1 MKDEIF
7 YSFRG
12 GKKDQKSCIFHYS
25 VWPFNAQVSNLLQEF
40 LDFFWTRIPI
50 GDIKAKRKGGSH
62 IKVLWI
68 EQKHIPSTE
77 IRVKTGKGKGIFL
90 GVFQGEHF
98 NSCYRV
104 WSLILI
110 SVWQRSWKVL
120 KKKKSSR
127 SWYKS
132 RSLENSIN
140 PHICHLLAFD
150 PKMCGLFLLTQ
161 CAMDLNL

>member
-1 MKDEIF
+1 MR
-7 YSFRG
+7 YSTHSEVARG
-12 GKKDQKSCIFHYS
+12 TRNLAFFTNF
-25 VWPFNAQVSNLLQEF
+25 VWPFNAQVSTLLQEF
-40 LDFFWTRIPI
+40 LDFLWTRIPL
-50 GDIKAKRKGGSH
+50 GGIKAKRKGESH

-110 SVWQRSWKVL
+110 FVWQRSWKVL
-120 KKKKSSR
+120 KKKQQTAHV
-127 SWYKS
+127 
-132 RSLENSIN
+132 LGIN
-140 PHICHLLAFD
+140 LDLWRTALTHLFFIC
-150 PKMCGLFLLTQ
+150 
-161 CAMDLNL
+161 